1 MLTWP
6 LPGNGHAHDT
16 TIAALG
22 QVSGHPSA
30 GAGHTEMTSP
40 ERSCVGMA
48 ALTTHS
54 VSRCFC
60 RHLVC
65 SVPVLRGRPVQ
76 CAYTLTHTLVL
87 PCSQAS
93 TTPPSTDL
101 PGLGAKGQTEASRKG
116 VSA

>member
-1 MLTWP
+1 
-6 LPGNGHAHDT
+6 
-16 TIAALG
+16 
-22 QVSGHPSA
+22 
-30 GAGHTEMTSP
+30 MTSP
-40 ERSCVGMA
+40 ECSCGGMA

-87 PCSQAS
+87 PLL
-93 TTPPSTDL
+93 PSL
-101 PGLGAKGQTEASRKG
+101 HHPSLNRPAWAGG
-116 VSA
+116 